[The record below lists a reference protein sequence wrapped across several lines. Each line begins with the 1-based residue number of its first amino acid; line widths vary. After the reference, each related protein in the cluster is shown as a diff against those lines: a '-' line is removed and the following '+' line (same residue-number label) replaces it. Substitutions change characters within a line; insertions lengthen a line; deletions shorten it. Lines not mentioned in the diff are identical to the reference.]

1 MKEGVSRF
9 PDDDVADIWRGVYK
23 VHIFRKS
30 GINVDE
36 QTVAKV
42 ISAEQSWRKS
52 SGHTFE
58 ELIKELANLSL
69 QGTNVAILL
78 QKDLNLLIKAG
89 EIANEPRDIAWIE
102 KQIRASIFDLYAIVE
117 KRTSNMS
124 SGAFRA
130 RHPSET
136 VSRETAN
143 RQCTPCS
150 RFSGAHVSPWTE
162 SSYVC
167 LNS

>member
-1 MKEGVSRF
+1 M
-9 PDDDVADIWRGVYK
+9 
-23 VHIFRKS
+23 HIFRRS

-78 QKDLNLLIKAG
+78 QKDFNLLIKAVKS
-89 EIANEPRDIAWIE
+89 P
-102 KQIRASIFDLYAIVE
+102 
-117 KRTSNMS
+117 M
-124 SGAFRA
+124 
-130 RHPSET
+130 
-136 VSRETAN
+136 SRET
-143 RQCTPCS
+143 
-150 RFSGAHVSPWTE
+150 
-162 SSYVC
+162 
-167 LNS
+167 